1 MEVKVEIKKVLV
13 KDLKYAP
20 YNPRKISDEMLNK
33 LKQSI
38 EEFGYVEPIV
48 VNKRTRH
55 VVGGNQRLKALEDL
69 GIEEVE
75 AVFVDLD
82 DAREKA
88 LNIALNKITGEWD
101 YPKLKDLLEELD
113 TGEIDI
119 ELTGF
124 DMVEIEDLMNQVHV
138 EAEEDDFNVDEI
150 EEIEEPI
157 TKRGDIWKLGNHRVM
172 CGDSTIK
179 EDVDKLMNGKK
190 ADMVFTDPPYG
201 MSLNTD
207 WSSAKPSSKFAK
219 EKNVIGGKKHRPVIG
234 DNEDFVPILI
244 TSVFDNF
251 SYCDEIFL
259 WGADYYSELLINKN
273 SGSWLVWDKRIDESM
288 DKMYGS
294 CFELCWSKNKHKREI
309 IRVRWAG
316 IFGTEQEFDHKR
328 FHPTQKPIKL
338 CSWFINKFSNIGDI
352 VVDLFLGSGSTLI
365 ACEQANR
372 ICYGMEIEPIYC
384 DVIIRRWEAFTGQ
397 KAVKVNG

>member
-1 MEVKVEIKKVLV
+1 MEIKNVLV
-13 KDLKYAP
+13 KDIKYAP
-20 YNPRKISDEMLNK
+20 YNPRKISDEVLSK
-33 LKQSI
+33 LKRSI
-38 EEFGYVEPIV
+38 EEFGYIEPIV
-48 VNKRTRH
+48 VNKRTMH
-55 VVGGNQRLKALEDL
+55 VVGGNQRLKVLRQM
-69 GIEEVE
+69 GIGEVQS
-75 AVFVDLD
+75 VIVDLD
-82 DAREKA
+82 ETHEKA
-88 LNIALNKITGEWD
+88 LNIALNKINGEWD
-101 YPKLKDLLEELD
+101 LPALKDLLLEID

-124 DMVEIEDLMNQVHV
+124 EMPEIEELMNQFHI
-138 EAEEDDFNVDEI
+138 EGEEDNFNVDEAV
-150 EEIEEPI
+150 EEIKEPT
-157 TKRGDIWKLGNHRVM
+157 TKTGDIWLLGKHRVM
-172 CGDSTIK
+172 CGDSTK
-179 EDVDKLMNGKK
+179 REDVERLMDGEK

-219 EKNVIGGKKHRPVIG
+219 EKNVIGGKKHRLVIG

-273 SGSWLVWDKRIDESM
+273 SGSWLVWDKRIDESI

-309 IRVRWAG
+309 IRIRWAG

-338 CSWFINKFSNIGDI
+338 AEWFINKFSKKDDI
-352 VVDLFLGSGSTLI
+352 IIDLFLGSGSTLI
-365 ACEQANR
+365 ACEQTNR
-372 ICYGMEIEPIYC
+372 ICYGMEIDPIYC
-384 DVIIRRWEAFTGQ
+384 DVIVKRWEEYTGK

>member
-1 MEVKVEIKKVLV
+1 MEIKKVLV

-88 LNIALNKITGEWD
+88 LNVALNKITGEWD

-124 DMVEIEDLMNQVHV
+124 DMVEIEDLMTQFHV
-138 EAEEDDFNVDEI
+138 P
-150 EEIEEPI
+150 EEIIEDEVPEPPEEAI

-207 WSSAKPSSKFAK
+207 WSSAKASSKFAK
-219 EKNVIGGKKHRPVIG
+219 EKNVISGKKYRPVIG

-259 WGADYYSELLINKN
+259 WGADYYSELLINRN

>member
-1 MEVKVEIKKVLV
+1 M
-13 KDLKYAP
+13 D
-20 YNPRKISDEMLNK
+20 
-33 LKQSI
+33 
-38 EEFGYVEPIV
+38 
-48 VNKRTRH
+48 
-55 VVGGNQRLKALEDL
+55 
-69 GIEEVE
+69 
-75 AVFVDLD
+75 
-82 DAREKA
+82 
-88 LNIALNKITGEWD
+88 
-101 YPKLKDLLEELD
+101 
-113 TGEIDI
+113 
-119 ELTGF
+119 
-124 DMVEIEDLMNQVHV
+124 
-138 EAEEDDFNVDEI
+138 
-150 EEIEEPI
+150 
-157 TKRGDIWKLGNHRVM
+157 
-172 CGDSTIK
+172 
-179 EDVDKLMNGKK
+179 GKK

-219 EKNVIGGKKHRPVIG
+219 EKNVISGKKHRLVIG

-273 SGSWLVWDKRIDESM
+273 SGSWLVWDKRIDESI

-338 CSWFINKFSNIGDI
+338 AEWFINKFSKKDDI
-352 VVDLFLGSGSTLI
+352 IIDLFLGSGSTLI
-365 ACEQANR
+365 ACEQTNR
-372 ICYGMEIEPIYC
+372 ICYGMEIDPIYC
-384 DVIIRRWEAFTGQ
+384 DVIVKRWEEYTGQ